1 MGFSGI
7 RAVVLLAV
15 LVGLLAAVNRYDLPG
30 WLIPLGL
37 VLTAGALKGAEKR
50 AET

>member
-7 RAVVLLAV
+7 RAVILLGVLIGLVMAV
-15 LVGLLAAVNRYDLPG
+15 SRYDLPG

-37 VLTAGALKGAEKR
+37 VLTATVLKGAEKK
-50 AET
+50 AES